1 MMYAVPLMSKEGHQ
15 FKVLSTPVDY
25 ENEIQR
31 LKGMF
36 HDKGKEIT
44 LSFQIANHDNFETLL
59 KESRPKILHISCHGD
74 YDPDLQM
81 YYLAFEDRRGEGLL
95 DKFTT

>member
-1 MMYAVPLMSKEGHQ
+1 MTQGRYKFTGDFAYDNHQAHAHRSKEWVDLAMMYAVPLMSKEGHQ

-44 LSFQIANHDNFETLL
+44 LSF
-59 KESRPKILHISCHGD
+59 
-74 YDPDLQM
+74 
-81 YYLAFEDRRGEGLL
+81 
-95 DKFTT
+95 